1 MIQPLRK
8 FFIIAGEVSGD
19 IHGALLMDAMRRED
33 PTCVFSGIGGHQ
45 MESNGLSSL
54 FPLKKMSVMGFVEVL
69 KHLRFFKDV
78 EKKVLEKIASE
89 KPERIILIDYPGF
102 NLRLAE
108 KVKRKFNIPITYYI
122 SPQIWAWKEKRINI
136 IKQYVNQMLVIFPFE
151 KKWYAE
157 RGVDVEWVGHPYL
170 EAWKS
175 TSKSELKSQLGLD
188 PEKPLLTLFPGS
200 RKQELDKHLRLC
212 VDAAHRVQQEVEDVQ
227 IVLGLAHNVDIGS
240 IQIPENIMV
249 ERTHP
254 RRALEAA
261 DAAIVASG
269 TSTLEAAIYGTPMV
283 IIYKMNPLSWWISK
297 RLVKTR
303 FAGMPN
309 LIADRFIVPEL
320 LQSDATPKS
329 VSKQIIRLIIPGLAR
344 DNTLQN
350 LNNVRDALGDGNAS
364 SKAATFILG
373 NSA

>member
-1 MIQPLRK
+1 MRK